1 MPGKANPSLAETST
15 SAARERPD
23 LLADLARHLGIDH
36 DAVERWLEPVHGRTK
51 LANAFGRLWPA
62 DPDVFRPR
70 PPFSEDLAAARN
82 SDARHDPALV
92 LELARHLGAAPP
104 HVEADLYAEHHRMR
118 IDSCRFDACESAYRD
133 ALARRG
139 AALVATPSAPV
150 REPTSSPPAPSG
162 KPKRSPPPAAPAST
176 ASTASTAPTTKIP
189 PEIAALRVSDAR
201 TDDRVLFKLADAL
214 DQSPGMIRA
223 ALARAHH
230 RQRLDTVDFAPAGP
244 SQELLLAR
252 PAAEAPPLV
261 DDPFEAPEAP
271 LPAAAAHATDD
282 PFDPPEA
289 PALTARDGDL
299 THYDTARRPSPA
311 SALTLPSAL
320 PQRPSADPRALPKP
334 GQIARCRHRNWLVE
348 AIHPPREDRRNAAHL
363 VDLVCLDDDAPGR
376 ELSVLWELELG
387 AYLTEPEAGQLR
399 GLDAFD
405 PPEHF
410 AAYLNTLRWNATT
423 AADQTL
429 FQAPLRAG
437 IHVQPYQL
445 APLMKAL
452 ELPRANLF
460 IADDV
465 GLGKTVEAG
474 LVLQE
479 LLLRQRVDFVLVVA
493 PASVCLQWK
502 EELYKRFGLHFQVYD
517 RAFVAETRQQRGYKV
532 NPWTTQKRFIISYP
546 LLRRAEHLEP
556 LRAFLSEHREHGKRR
571 KSLLI
576 LDEAHTVA
584 PSSGTSYAVDS
595 QITRIAREHL
605 CPRFENRLFL
615 SATPHNGHSNSFS
628 ALLELLD
635 PQRFHRATPVSKSA
649 DSLRAVMIRRLKRDI
664 RRVARGLFP
673 RREVIALTLRHQS
686 GAWTAE
692 AALHAPRPDL
702 PGYTRPALPLAAP
715 WTLPA
720 GEAPA
725 LALARLLHDYELA
738 VAPANKRQRLVF
750 ANLQKRLLSSIAAF
764 YRTLCAHARRFDA
777 DFAGRL
783 DALAA
788 HTPPAPDAAPDAP
801 DALDEDD
808 LDRPDEALE
817 AEELARTAAATASL
831 GKPSERARALL
842 GDMLDLA
849 RRHAGTPDGR
859 VHALLEWIRRNQ
871 CPAVHLGDPAPPA
884 DRRWGPR
891 KLILFTEY
899 TDTKSWLRRLLLRAF
914 EGTDRGDERLLE
926 IHGAIGDDKR
936 EEIQRAFNAPPADHP
951 VRILLATDAA
961 REGINLQGACA
972 DLIHFDIPWNP
983 ARMEQRSGRIDRTL
997 QPEPEAR
1004 THYFVYAQRDAD
1016 IVLDAVVR
1024 KVDVIREEL
1033 GSVGNVVMGQIA
1045 ELLEGQ
1051 SLGPA
1056 TAAALE
1062 AAATPAARQRV
1073 VQAELD
1079 AAQAD
1084 ADKRL
1089 DAEIRRAGT
1098 RYSDAVKKLGF
1109 DPRLLHRAL
1118 DVALALLGAPPLAPV
1133 AGDGGVQAY
1142 QVPPL
1147 PPGWESTLDAL
1158 RRPRERDE
1166 SLWEWRR
1173 AAPPQPVVFDPPP
1186 QMTSPRVHLHLHH
1199 PLVRR
1204 LLDLFTSIGFSA
1216 HQLQHLTL
1224 VQQGHD
1230 GHAYAVAI
1238 ARVSLFGSGAVRL
1251 HDELVEHIVR
1261 IGGDTADGPLE
1272 PLKERDVGQL
1282 SSVLA
1287 ANLAAERHPPLPPAR
1302 SLRPLLARARRDF
1315 AALWPALRARGQEAA
1330 EEAGKRLHARGE
1342 VESRQLRELLLA
1354 QRAQLQ
1360 EQLPLVETSSDT
1372 ERRQRQA
1379 DEDARRDR
1387 LAAIDREIQ
1396 EEPADLKALYKIQLS
1411 RIEPVGL
1418 VYLWPRVWE

>member
-1 MPGKANPSLAETST
+1 M
-15 SAARERPD
+15 
-23 LLADLARHLGIDH
+23 
-36 DAVERWLEPVHGRTK
+36 
-51 LANAFGRLWPA
+51 
-62 DPDVFRPR
+62 
-70 PPFSEDLAAARN
+70 
-82 SDARHDPALV
+82 
-92 LELARHLGAAPP
+92 
-104 HVEADLYAEHHRMR
+104 
-118 IDSCRFDACESAYRD
+118 
-133 ALARRG
+133 
-139 AALVATPSAPV
+139 
-150 REPTSSPPAPSG
+150 
-162 KPKRSPPPAAPAST
+162 
-176 ASTASTAPTTKIP
+176 
-189 PEIAALRVSDAR
+189 
-201 TDDRVLFKLADAL
+201 
-214 DQSPGMIRA
+214 
-223 ALARAHH
+223 
-230 RQRLDTVDFAPAGP
+230 
-244 SQELLLAR
+244 
-252 PAAEAPPLV
+252 
-261 DDPFEAPEAP
+261 
-271 LPAAAAHATDD
+271 
-282 PFDPPEA
+282 
-289 PALTARDGDL
+289 
-299 THYDTARRPSPA
+299 
-311 SALTLPSAL
+311 
-320 PQRPSADPRALPKP
+320 
-334 GQIARCRHRNWLVE
+334 ARCRHRNWLVE
-348 AIHPPREDRRNAAHL
+348 AVHPPREDRRNAAHL

-376 ELSVLWELELG
+376 ALSVLWELELG
-387 AYLTEPEAGQLR
+387 ATLTEPEAGQLR
-399 GLDAFD
+399 GLQAFD

-465 GLGKTVEAG
+465 GLGKTIEAG

-517 RAFVAETRQQRGYKV
+517 RDFVAQTRQQRGYKV
-532 NPWTTQKRFIISYP
+532 NPWTTQKRFILSYP

-584 PSSGTSYAVDS
+584 PASGAAYAVDS

-635 PQRFHRATPVSKSA
+635 PQRFHRATPVTKSA
-649 DSLRAVMIRRLKRDI
+649 DSLRAVMVRRLKRDI

-673 RREVIALTLRHQS
+673 RREVIALTLRHHQ
-686 GAWTAE
+686 GAWTAQ
-692 AALHAPRPDL
+692 AALHAPRPEL
-702 PGYTRPALPLAAP
+702 PGYQRPALPLAAP

-720 GEAPA
+720 AGEAPE
-725 LALARLLHDYELA
+725 LALARMLRDYELA

-750 ANLQKRLLSSIAAF
+750 ANLQKRLLSSIPAF
-764 YRTLCAHARRFDA
+764 YRTLCAHALRFD
-777 DFAGRL
+777 DHFAGRL

-788 HTPPAPDAAPDAP
+788 LAALAPPDGAAE
-801 DALDEDD
+801 LDDSD

-817 AEELARTAAATASL
+817 AEEQERTAAATASL
-831 GKPSERARALL
+831 GPPSERARAHL
-842 GDMLDLA
+842 GAMLDLA
-849 RRHAGTPDGR
+849 RRHAATPDGR
-859 VHALLEWIRRNQ
+859 VHALLEWIRQNQ
-871 CPAVHLGDPAPPA
+871 CPAAHLGDAAPPA

-891 KLILFTEY
+891 KLIIFTEY

-914 EGTDRGDERLLE
+914 EGTERGDERLLE
-926 IHGAIGDDKR
+926 LHGAIGDDKR

-972 DLIHFDIPWNP
+972 DLIHLDIPWNP
-983 ARMEQRSGRIDRTL
+983 ARLEQRSGRIDRTL

-1004 THYFVYAQRDAD
+1004 CHYFVYAQRDAD

-1024 KVDVIREEL
+1024 KVDVIQSEL
-1033 GSVGNVVMGQIA
+1033 GSVGDVVMGQIA
-1045 ELLEGQ
+1045 ELLDGQ
-1051 SLGPA
+1051 TLGPT

-1073 VQAELD
+1073 VQGELD
-1079 AAQAD
+1079 AAQGD

-1133 AGDGGVQAY
+1133 TGDGGVQAY
-1142 QVPPL
+1142 QLPPL
-1147 PPGWESTLDAL
+1147 PPGWENTLDAL
-1158 RRPRERDE
+1158 RRPREQGE
-1166 SLWEWRR
+1166 SLWDWRR
-1173 AAPPQPVVFDPPP
+1173 AAHPQPVVFDPPP

-1204 LLDLFTSIGFSA
+1204 LLDVFTSLGFSA
-1216 HQLQHLTL
+1216 HHLQRLTL
-1224 VQQGHD
+1224 VQHDHD
-1230 GHAYAVAI
+1230 GHAYAVAL

-1251 HDELVEHIVR
+1251 HDELVEQIVR
-1261 IGGDTADGPLE
+1261 LGGDTADGPLE

-1282 SSVLA
+1282 SAVLA

-1302 SLRPLLARARRDF
+1302 SLHPLLARARRDF

-1330 EEAGKRLHARGE
+1330 EDAGKRLHARGE
-1342 VESRQLRELLLA
+1342 LESRQLQGLLLA

-1360 EQLPLVETSSDT
+1360 EQLPLLEITNDT

-1387 LAAIDREIQ
+1387 LAAIDREIH
-1396 EEPADLKALYKIQLS
+1396 EEPADLKALYEIQLS